1 MKKKAMYYK
10 KDNGCVECNLCPRC
24 CKLDN
29 NRVGFCSA
37 RKAEDDELY
46 SLNYGEVT
54 SIALDPIEKKPLY
67 HFKPGSKIISVGS
80 FGCNFK
86 CGFCQNASISQ
97 NAAESQFIPAET
109 LVKLALEYKKEGNIG
124 IAFTYNEPTV
134 WFEYIYDTIN
144 IIKENEKYKDIDVV
158 LVSNGYINDDAF
170 KLILPGISAVNID
183 LKAFSADF
191 YRNVCKGEME
201 YVKNSII
208 EASKYCHVE
217 ITNLI
222 IEGYNDDEEEI
233 EALSKWLSS
242 INKDIPLHLSRY
254 FPAYKFK
261 VKSTSPEKMLRAYD
275 IASNY
280 LNYVYIGN
288 MGDVK
293 SDTLC
298 PVCKNVIIK
307 RSGYNVES
315 KLKDTKCPYCGA
327 EINIVL

>member
-1 MKKKAMYYK
+1 MYYK
-10 KDNGCVECNLCPRC
+10 KDKSGVECNLCPHR

-29 NRVGFCSA
+29 NRMGFCGT

-97 NAAESQFIPAET
+97 NMAESQFIPVET

-144 IIKENEKYKDIDVV
+144 IIKKNEKYKDIDVI

-307 RSGYNVES
+307 RSGYKVES
-315 KLKDTKCPYCGA
+315 KLKDAKCPYCGA
-327 EINIVL
+327 QINIVL